1 MIIIALSVFAIK
13 AAEIRDKQYKLSDTE
28 GLYLLVTPK
37 GGKCWRMNYRH
48 MGKQRTLS
56 FGVFPDTGLA
66 EARAQRDAARK
77 LLAKGEDPAER
88 AKIDRI
94 SAEAASLNTF
104 EVVAGEWLSKAEK
117 EGRSPAT
124 MKKLH
129 WLLNFINAA
138 IGSRPVAS
146 ITAQELLTML
156 RKMEEKGRYE
166 TAKRLRSTCSQI
178 FRYAIATARVD
189 RDIAADLRGALIVP
203 KPVHR
208 AAVTTSVEAG
218 DLLRAIEAFE
228 GSTNVKNAPRLLP
241 HVFVRPGEL
250 RFAEWSDFDL
260 SASVWTIP
268 PQKTKMRRPH
278 GVPLSNQAIAILR
291 AIERDRGWSPYVFP
305 SRSSPKKPI
314 SENTI
319 NAALRRMGYAQD
331 KMTGHG
337 FRAMAATL
345 LNEMGL
351 WHPDAI
357 ERQLAHC
364 DSNAVRRAYTRGE
377 YWDERVRMMQH
388 WSDHLDF
395 LQRGAKVL
403 KGQFSSA

>member
-1 MIIIALSVFAIK
+1 MALSVFAIK
-13 AAEIRDKQYKLSDTE
+13 AAEIRDKQYKLSDTD

-66 EARAQRDAARK
+66 EARKQRDAARK

-129 WLLNFINAA
+129 WLLDFINAA
-138 IGSRPVAS
+138 IGNRPVAS

-228 GSTNVKNAPRLLP
+228 GSTNVKNALRLLP

-250 RFAEWSDFDL
+250 RFAEWFDFDL
-260 SASVWTIP
+260 IASVWTIP

-291 AIERDRGWSPYVFP
+291 DIERDRGWSPYVFP

-364 DSNAVRRAYTRGE
+364 DTNAVRRAYTRGE
-377 YWDERVRMMQH
+377 YWDERVRMMQY

-395 LQRGAKVL
+395 LRRGAKVL

>member
-1 MIIIALSVFAIK
+1 MALSVFAIK
-13 AAEIRDKQYKLSDTE
+13 AAEIRDKQYKLSDTG

-48 MGKQRTLS
+48 LGKQRTLS

-77 LLAKGEDPAER
+77 LLANGEDPVER

-129 WLLNFINAA
+129 WLLDFINAA
-138 IGSRPVAS
+138 IGNRPVAS

-228 GSTNVKNAPRLLP
+228 GSTNVKNALRLLP

-291 AIERDRGWSPYVFP
+291 DIERDRGWSPYVFP

-364 DSNAVRRAYTRGE
+364 DTNAVRRAYTRGE

-395 LQRGAKVL
+395 LRRGAKVL
-403 KGQFSSA
+403 KSQFSSA

>member
-1 MIIIALSVFAIK
+1 MALSVFAIK
-13 AAEIRDKQYKLSDTE
+13 AAEIRDKQYKLSDTD

-48 MGKQRTLS
+48 VGKQRTLS

-94 SAEAASLNTF
+94 SAEAACLNTF

-129 WLLNFINAA
+129 WLLDFINAA
-138 IGSRPVAS
+138 IGDRPIAS
-146 ITAQELLTML
+146 ITAQELLMML

-208 AAVTTSVEAG
+208 AAVTTSREAG

-228 GSTNVKNAPRLLP
+228 GSTNVKNALRLLP

-250 RFAEWSDFDL
+250 RFAEWSDFNF

-278 GVPLSNQAIAILR
+278 SVPLSNQAIAILR
-291 AIERDRGWSPYVFP
+291 TIERERGCSPYVFP

-364 DSNAVRRAYTRGE
+364 DTNAVRRAYTRGE

-395 LQRGAKVL
+395 LRRGAQVV
-403 KGQFSSA
+403 KGQFGKPHHL